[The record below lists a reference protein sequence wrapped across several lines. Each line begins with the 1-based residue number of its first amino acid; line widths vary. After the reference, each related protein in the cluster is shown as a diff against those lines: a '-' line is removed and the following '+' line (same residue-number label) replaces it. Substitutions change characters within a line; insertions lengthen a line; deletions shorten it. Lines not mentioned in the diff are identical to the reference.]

1 MKFTGQVA
9 IVTGGGSGQGRATAL
24 LFAQEGAKVI
34 VGDLNDKGA
43 AETARLIN
51 RQEGGQATA
60 VKVNVAKA
68 DEVQGMIDTA
78 LAHYGRVDILINNA
92 GATLF
97 KGIDDTSEEDWDRIV
112 DTNLKGVFLGCKSAI
127 PAMRRGGGGSIV
139 NIASVAGLMGMPQ
152 HFAYCA
158 AKAGVIHLTKS
169 LALDHGTENIRINC
183 ICPGGVLTPMLGE
196 VIDVNN
202 PAQIERIGK
211 QHALGRIAEP
221 EEIARVSLFLCSP
234 DASFMTGAAVTV
246 DGGIAAGRIGQ
257 VHSR

>member
-1 MKFTGQVA
+1 MKLSGQVA

-24 LFAQEGAKVI
+24 LFAQEGARVV
-34 VGDLNDKGA
+34 VGDVNDKGA

-51 RQEGGQATA
+51 HQEGGQAIG
-60 VKVNVAKA
+60 VKVDVTKA
-68 DEVQGMIDTA
+68 DEVSGMVDTA
-78 LAHYGRVDILINNA
+78 LSHYGRLDILINNA

-97 KGIDDTSEEDWDRIV
+97 KGIEDTTEEEWDRILN
-112 DTNLKGVFLGCKSAI
+112 TNLKAIFLGCKYAI

-139 NIASVAGLMGMPQ
+139 NIASVAGLIGMPE

-158 AKAGVIHLTKS
+158 AKAGVIHFTKS
-169 LALDHGTENIRINC
+169 LALDHGRENIRINC

-196 VIDVNN
+196 VINIQD
-202 PAQIERIGK
+202 PAQVERVAR
-211 QHALGRIAEP
+211 QHALGRVAEP
-221 EEIARVSLFLCSP
+221 EEIARVSLFLCSA

-246 DGGIAAGRIGQ
+246 DGGIAAGRMGQ